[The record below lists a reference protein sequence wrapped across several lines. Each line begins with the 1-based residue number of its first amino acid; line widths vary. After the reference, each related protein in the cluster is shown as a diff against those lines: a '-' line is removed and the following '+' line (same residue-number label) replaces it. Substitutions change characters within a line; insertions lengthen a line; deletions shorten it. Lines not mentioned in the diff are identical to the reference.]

1 MDYGA
6 IVIGVGIAGVIF
18 AGLAWSFSGRAL
30 KYRMLA
36 ELKRDYGDS
45 EMGEAIEKLWDY
57 QRNVGDEQQLEEDF
71 IRRYKKMK
79 KNEGK
84 KDKEDEEDEQTKA
97 IHKYRRRVAQ
107 FYRCMAAL
115 HYGCVVPDKLL
126 YRIWHEKTLEIIPKI
141 VIPLETAL
149 ILSRD
154 GNPRDEVY
162 EKEFELLN
170 TLYEHSKGPG
180 ITIL

>member
-1 MDYGA
+1 MDYEA

-18 AGLAWSFSGRAL
+18 AGLAWSLSGRAL
-30 KYRMLA
+30 RYRMATDLM
-36 ELKRDYGDS
+36 RDYRDY
-45 EMGEAIEKLWDY
+45 EMGEAIKTLWDY
-57 QRNVGDEQQLEEDF
+57 QRKVGTKQQLEDDF
-71 IRRYKKMK
+71 LRRLKKMK

-84 KDKEDEEDEQTKA
+84 ENKEKEDKYTEV

-115 HYGCVVPDKLL
+115 HYGRVVPDKLL
-126 YRIWHEKTLEIIPKI
+126 YDIWHEKTLEIIPKI

-149 ILSRD
+149 IKFRKD
-154 GNPRDEVY
+154 NPDDEVY
-162 EKEFELLN
+162 KKEFELLN